1 MKPIS
6 KDLRNRVI
14 NHLEKGN
21 SYVSASIKFEVSQ
34 SSARIWHRRYK
45 QTGSFEAKPYPGKK
59 PRLTE
64 LEFVHY
70 VNNHSNSTLAQIGA
84 NFNMTARS
92 AHYYMKKFGFS
103 YKKKSRA
110 TWKQNQSSERNIKEI

>member
-21 SYVSASIKFEVSQ
+21 TYASTARKFEVSE
-34 SSARIWHRRYK
+34 SSARVWHLRYK

-64 LEFVHY
+64 SEFVHY
-70 VNNHSNSTLAQIGA
+70 IDSHPNSTLSQIGA
-84 NFNMTARS
+84 NFKMTARS
-92 AHYYMKKFGFS
+92 AHYYMRKFGFS
-103 YKKKSRA
+103 YKKKSPV
-110 TWKQNQSSERNIKEI
+110 TWRQNQSNEANTKKI